1 MNLGLNWI
9 FIIEFYKLNS
19 YYWIWIKLFKIYIY
33 YLIQWTF
40 KCKFTCYMYMNGV
53 LSRAGLMMH
62 AHINGGQTK
71 VQRAYHLLRIRNW
84 WPPTSF
90 SFFERKHW
98 LGLSTSNAVWIFWLD
113 FIKARRTAN
122 NFLSQLFR
130 DVTATWF
137 IWWRTVDSTTVHVAF
152 LSWIGSKLALD

>member
-1 MNLGLNWI
+1 MNWI
-9 FIIEFYKLNS
+9 LIIEFELNFLKFI
-19 YYWIWIKLFKIYIY
+19 YTIWFNEPLNVNLPVICIWTECWVEQDWWCMLILMVVKQKFKELIIYWE
-33 YLIQWTF
+33 
-40 KCKFTCYMYMNGV
+40 
-53 LSRAGLMMH
+53 
-62 AHINGGQTK
+62 
-71 VQRAYHLLRIRNW
+71 
-84 WPPTSF
+84 F

-137 IWWRTVDSTTVHVAF
+137 IWWRTVDSTTLHVAF